1 MKKGFSHIDHKKCTE
16 KRGICS
22 PRTTR
27 KPRKKRET
35 VDTDG
40 KLSREVHISVQHLH
54 QWFIPFLTLWVPGS
68 LREDLFF
75 TPSPNPLIGLIDHRG
90 ANPSQAPH
98 APNPSTQ
105 YMKNRTSASQLF
117 QSKKINYRSE
127 TDIA

>member
-1 MKKGFSHIDHKKCTE
+1 MHREEGNLL
-16 KRGICS
+16 
-22 PRTTR
+22 TTNDS
-27 KPRKKRET
+27 KTTKEEGNNTQPLI
-35 VDTDG
+35 DTDG
-40 KLSREVHISVQHLH
+40 KISREVHISVQHLH
-54 QWFIPFLTLWVPGS
+54 QWFIPFLTLWVSRS

-117 QSKKINYRSE
+117 QSKKINHRSE